1 VLEVAAKTRPSL
13 ADIAKYFLIL
23 GATGFGGPVALADY
37 IRRDLVQHRAWLS
50 EEEYKEGLAIATACP
65 GPLAYQLGVYCGFVL
80 KGFWGALVTAISFAL
95 APFMIVVA
103 LASLYSRFA
112 GSWQLRALFYGI
124 GPVIIAIIVKA
135 CWNLGVKT
143 IGRNLIALAV
153 AIVACAITVIVRKE
167 LTILFVAAGVLGIL
181 IFTKRMASAPP
192 AQPPASSPTPAIA
205 IPPTL
210 FGALIGPSA
219 GMPAKL
225 FAFFFKTGFLVFGS
239 GLVIVPFLQ
248 SYLVDQYGW
257 LSQQQFVDAVAIG
270 LMSPG
275 PVVITAT
282 FVGYLLSGMSG
293 AVAAT
298 VGIFLPSILFTV
310 LGTPLLR
317 RYRANPR
324 LQGFV
329 VGITVAVVG
338 VLVGTSYL
346 VGQSVVVDWLT
357 GLLAATALGVCLFAK
372 RVPDQAI
379 VAAGAIVGL
388 IAYPLLHPALM
399 VK

>member
-1 VLEVAAKTRPSL
+1 MMSAITAPRPSL

-37 IRRDLVQHRAWLS
+37 IRRDLVQNRAWLS

-95 APFMIVVA
+95 APFLIVVA

-143 IGRNLIALAV
+143 IGRNVVALAV
-153 AIVACAITVIVRKE
+153 AVVACAITVIVKKE
-167 LTILFVAAGVLGIL
+167 LTVLFIAAGVLGIL
-181 IFTKRMASAPP
+181 IFTKRAPTTSP
-192 AQPPASSPTPAIA
+192 SPSPPKTPTPASA
-205 IPPTL
+205 IPPA
-210 FGALIGPSA
+210 FFSALIGPSA
-219 GMPAKL
+219 AMPAKL

-248 SYLVDQYGW
+248 TYLVDQYGW

-282 FVGYLLSGMSG
+282 FVGYLLSGIAG
-293 AVAAT
+293 ATAAT
-298 VGIFLPSILFTV
+298 VGIFMPSILFTV
-310 LGTPLLR
+310 VGTPLLR

-357 GLLAATALGVCLFAK
+357 ALLALTALGVGLFAK
-372 RVPDQAI
+372 RVPDQVT
-379 VAAGAIVGL
+379 VAAGAIAGL
-388 IAYPLLHPALM
+388 IAYPLLHPWLL

>member
-1 VLEVAAKTRPSL
+1 MIATTAPRPSL

-37 IRRDLVQHRAWLS
+37 IRRDLVQNRAWLT

-80 KGFWGALVTAISFAL
+80 KGIWGALVTAISFAL
-95 APFMIVVA
+95 APFVIVVA

-143 IGRNLIALAV
+143 IGRNVIALAV
-153 AIVACAITVIVRKE
+153 AMVACAITVIVKKE
-167 LTILFVAAGVLGIL
+167 LTVLFIAAGVLGIF
-181 IFTKRMASAPP
+181 IFTKRASTTSSPP
-192 AQPPASSPTPAIA
+192 SQTKGPKPASA

-210 FGALIGPSA
+210 YGALIGPSA

-248 SYLVDQYGW
+248 TYLVDQYGW
-257 LSQQQFVDAVAIG
+257 LTQQQFVDAVAIG

-282 FVGYLLSGMSG
+282 FVGYLLSGFAG
-293 AVAAT
+293 AAAAT
-298 VGIFLPSILFTV
+298 VGIFMPSILFTV
-310 LGTPLLR
+310 VGTPLLR

-357 GLLAATALGVCLFAK
+357 ALLALAALGVGLFAK
-372 RVPDQAI
+372 RVPDQLV
-379 VAAGAIVGL
+379 VAAGAIVGF
-388 IAYPLLHPALM
+388 IAYPLLHPTLL

>member
-1 VLEVAAKTRPSL
+1 MIATAAPRPSL
-13 ADIAKYFLIL
+13 ADIAKYFLML

-37 IRRDLVQHRAWLS
+37 IRRDLVQNRAWLS

-80 KGFWGALVTAISFAL
+80 KGFWGALVTAISFAF
-95 APFMIVVA
+95 APFLIVVA

-143 IGRNLIALAV
+143 IGRNVIALAV
-153 AIVACAITVIVRKE
+153 AIVACAITVIVKKE
-167 LTILFVAAGVLGIL
+167 LTVLFIAAGVLGIF
-181 IFTKRMASAPP
+181 IFTKRVPKTTPPTSQTKGPAP
-192 AQPPASSPTPAIA
+192 ALALSPTLYSAF
-205 IPPTL
+205 L
-210 FGALIGPSA
+210 GPSA

-248 SYLVDQYGW
+248 TYLVDQYGW
-257 LSQQQFVDAVAIG
+257 LTQQQFVDAVAIG

-282 FVGYLLSGMSG
+282 FVGYLLSGFAG
-293 AVAAT
+293 AAAAT
-298 VGIFLPSILFTV
+298 AGIFMPSILFTV
-310 LGTPLLR
+310 VGTPLLR

-357 GLLAATALGVCLFAK
+357 ALLALAALGIGLFAK
-372 RVPDQAI
+372 RVPDQLV
-379 VAAGAIVGL
+379 VASGAIVGL
-388 IAYPLLHPALM
+388 LTYPLLHPALM